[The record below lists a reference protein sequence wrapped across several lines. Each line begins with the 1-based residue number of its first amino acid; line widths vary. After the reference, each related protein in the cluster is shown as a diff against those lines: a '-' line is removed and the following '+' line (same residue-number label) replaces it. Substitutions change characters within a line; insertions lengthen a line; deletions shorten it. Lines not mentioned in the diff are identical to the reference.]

1 MCITSKFLRILTY
14 LVIIIIRGG
23 SGLKSRVLVVGDSDS
38 SALAIVGQGG
48 VNRLIDDSDGD
59 SSDWGVVYW
68 EPEPPSSHI
77 QILSGA
83 KRDRYLEKEFESKIT
98 QV

>member
-1 MCITSKFLRILTY
+1 M
-14 LVIIIIRGG
+14 RGG
-23 SGLKSRVLVVGDSDS
+23 SGLKSGVLVVGDSDS
-38 SALAIVGQGG
+38 SALAIVGRGG

-59 SSDWGVVYW
+59 SWGVVYW
-68 EPEPPSSHI
+68 EPEPPSSLI

-83 KRDRYLEKEFESKIT
+83 KRNRYLEKEFESKIT

>member
-1 MCITSKFLRILTY
+1 MYRNLCACFQNFYAFLRTY
-14 LVIIIIRGG
+14 LVTRGG
-23 SGLKSRVLVVGDSDS
+23 SGRVLVADSDS

-83 KRDRYLEKEFESKIT
+83 KRNRYLEKEFESKIT